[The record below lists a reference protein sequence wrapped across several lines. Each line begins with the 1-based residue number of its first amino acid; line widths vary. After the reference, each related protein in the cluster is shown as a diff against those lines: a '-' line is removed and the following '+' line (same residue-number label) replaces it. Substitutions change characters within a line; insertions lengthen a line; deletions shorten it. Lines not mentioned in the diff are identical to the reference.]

1 MRRLDRGIACADSV
15 IRRSGMTALLAAA
28 ALFFAAPLQAEDR
41 RLDEVTNACSLLTET
56 LAIELLGQ
64 PVKPVAS
71 NEHIPT
77 LHSQCAFTGLERGGY
92 MISVAFKFMVKEM
105 FDAKALPAEQLDF
118 NAGFATGGEP
128 HDEKLQYP
136 GEAAY
141 IFEDGEH
148 TYVLMIPGIDG
159 PDDGAGEAST
169 LVAHYRY
176 DHPELPH
183 AQRRDALMK
192 QAWRHYRLW
201 RLGR

>member
-1 MRRLDRGIACADSV
+1 M
-15 IRRSGMTALLAAA
+15 SGRATLLATLIAA
-28 ALFFAAPLQAEDR
+28 AFLPSAPLHAADR
-41 RLDEVTNACSLLTET
+41 RLGEITDACSLLTVP
-56 LAIELLGQ
+56 LAVELLGQ
-64 PVKPVAS
+64 PVKPLAS

-77 LHSQCAFTGLERGGY
+77 FHSQCAFSGLERGGY

>member
-1 MRRLDRGIACADSV
+1 MRSQCRGAGIAVIA
-15 IRRSGMTALLAAA
+15 IRRTGVSALLAAT
-28 ALFFAAPLQAEDR
+28 LLLAAPLHAEDLR
-41 RLDEVTNACSLLTET
+41 IEELTNACELLTEA

-64 PVKPVAS
+64 TVKPVAS
-71 NEHIPT
+71 NEHIPK
-77 LHSQCAFTGLERGGY
+77 LHSQCAYTGLERGGH
-92 MISVAFKFMVKEM
+92 MISFAFKFMVKEM
-105 FDAKALPAEQLDF
+105 FDTQALPAEQLDF
-118 NAGFATGGEP
+118 NAGFATGGEA

-136 GEAAY
+136 GEATY

-148 TYVLMIPGIDG
+148 TYLLMIPGIDG

-169 LVAHYRY
+169 LIAHYRY

-183 AQRRDALMK
+183 EQRRDALMK